1 MKEIT
6 RKRLMIFS
14 GRSYPELGQE
24 IAGHLG
30 LSLGDVELKTFSNG
44 ELYVR
49 FQESVRGI
57 DAFVV
62 QTSAP
67 PINRN
72 IMEMLLMI
80 DALKRASAKRISA
93 VIPYYGYSRQDKKTV
108 AREPISA
115 KLMADLLTAAGA
127 DRILTLDLHA
137 GQIQGFFDGPVDHLT
152 AVPQLA
158 SHISRNYFDDLVI
171 VSPDAGRV
179 KTAKKY
185 SDYLSVPMAIM
196 HKRRPDHNVAEVMHV
211 IGEVEGKK
219 AILVD
224 DMIDTA
230 GTLASSA
237 AALHERGRGGD
248 LRLRHPRHL
257 LRPGPGENRRL
268 PHQGD
273 HRHQHPAHPR
283 GEPEFQGQGDLHRL
297 HHRQLHRQRLQGR
310 VGERAVRRRQPA
322 VKRATFHQ

>member
-1 MKEIT
+1 MREIT

-14 GRSYPELGQE
+14 GRSYPELGRE

-30 LSLGDVELKTFSNG
+30 LSLGEVELKTFSNG

-49 FQESVRGI
+49 FVESVRGI

-62 QTSAP
+62 QTSAQ

-115 KLMADLLTAAGA
+115 KLMADLLTTAGA
-127 DRILTLDLHA
+127 DRVLTVDLHA

-152 AVPQLA
+152 AVPLLA
-158 SHISRNYFDDLVI
+158 SYISRNYFDNLVI

-179 KTAKKY
+179 KMAKKY
-185 SDYLSVPMAIM
+185 SDYLSVPMAIL
-196 HKRRPDHNVAEVMHV
+196 HKRRPSHNVAEVLHV
-211 IGEVEGKK
+211 IGEVEG
-219 AILVD
+219 
-224 DMIDTA
+224 
-230 GTLASSA
+230 G
-237 AALHERGRGGD
+237 
-248 LRLRHPRHL
+248 
-257 LRPGPGENRRL
+257 
-268 PHQGD
+268 
-273 HRHQHPAHPR
+273 
-283 GEPEFQGQGDLHRL
+283 
-297 HHRQLHRQRLQGR
+297 
-310 VGERAVRRRQPA
+310 RRRCWW
-322 VKRATFHQ
+322 TT

>member
-14 GRSYPELGQE
+14 GRSCPELGRE
-24 IAGHLG
+24 ISGHLG
-30 LSLGDVELKTFSNG
+30 LSLGEVELKTFSNG

-49 FQESVRGI
+49 FKESVRGV

-62 QTSAP
+62 QTCSE

-93 VIPYYGYSRQDKKTV
+93 VVPYYGYSRQDKKTV

-115 KLMADLLTAAGA
+115 KLMADLLTTAGA
-127 DRILTLDLHA
+127 DRILTMDLHA

-152 AVPQLA
+152 AVPLLA
-158 SHISRNYFDDLVI
+158 SHISRNYSDDLVI

-179 KTAKKY
+179 KMAKKY
-185 SDYLSVPMAIM
+185 SDYLSVPMAIL
-196 HKRRPDHNVAEVMHV
+196 HKRRPSHNVAEVMHV
-211 IGEVEGKK
+211 IGDVDGKK
-219 AILVD
+219 AVLVD

-230 GTLASSA
+230 GTLTGSA
-237 AALHERGRGGD
+237 AALIEHGAAEIYACATHGIFSGSARDRIDASPIKEVTVTNTLPIAEGSRSSKCKVISIASIFANTIASVFKDESVSELFGGD
-248 LRLRHPRHL
+248 
-257 LRPGPGENRRL
+257 N
-268 PHQGD
+268 
-273 HRHQHPAHPR
+273 
-283 GEPEFQGQGDLHRL
+283 
-297 HHRQLHRQRLQGR
+297 
-310 VGERAVRRRQPA
+310 QP
-322 VKRATFHQ
+322 